1 MYICALRCIH
11 PVCGEWQDMRLMKVF
26 KTVEDSKSKS
36 TTHSAEIGMEA
47 DVDEDEALDQ
57 MWLASSRS

>member
-1 MYICALRCIH
+1 
-11 PVCGEWQDMRLMKVF
+11 MKVF